1 MRSPKKRKPIPI
13 KFTYTF
19 EPLGWIP
26 RSIRRTCERF
36 FSQVGKAPPVLAL
49 KEFRFSRYQALAALQ
64 GLFSFCAAP
73 LLFHGV
79 IIQVILSPLAKVVAI
94 ELVPSFFL
102 TEFQQLQT
110 VQAAQRFE
118 EVYFFESLL
127 ELNIQRVGQFSWSGA
142 ELWDQQTTVQS
153 QNMFRHLVLTAE
165 HQSVWACVNITA
177 DALTVFFILFLW
189 FRWTTQ
195 RIILRSF
202 LVESLYS
209 LRDEWRAF
217 LLILTTDLLVGFHS
231 SRGWELLLHTGSIHL
246 GQNPNNDI
254 VGLFVSTFPVLLDT
268 VFKYWIFRYLNK
280 ISPSTVATYQ
290 SMLE

>member
-1 MRSPKKRKPIPI
+1 MHTKKKKKRLP
-13 KFTYTF
+13 FTYTF

-26 RSIRRTCERF
+26 RSIRRTCDRF
-36 FSQVGKAPPVLAL
+36 FFQLGKTSPIFAL
-49 KEFRFSRYQALAALQ
+49 QEFRLSRYQALAALKC
-64 GLFSFCAAP
+64 LTSFLLIP
-73 LLFHGV
+73 LIFRRGV
-79 IIQVILSPLAKVVAI
+79 TQLIIIPIIKAGWSRLLPN
-94 ELVPSFFL
+94 FFL
-102 TEFQQLQT
+102 TNFQQIECIQT
-110 VQAAQRFE
+110 VQQFE
-118 EVYFFESLL
+118 EVYFFDSLL
-127 ELNIQRVGQFSWSGA
+127 ELNIPENTRPIHLAFFDQYQDTFNTIVLVAQHRSLGA
-142 ELWDQQTTVQS
+142 FVDICADICTVLL
-153 QNMFRHLVLTAE
+153 LV
-165 HQSVWACVNITA
+165 
-177 DALTVFFILFLW
+177 FLW
-189 FRWTTQ
+189 FQWTPQ

-217 LLILTTDLLVGFHS
+217 LLILITDLLVGFHS
-231 SRGWELLLHTGSIHL
+231 SRGWQLLLASGLSYL